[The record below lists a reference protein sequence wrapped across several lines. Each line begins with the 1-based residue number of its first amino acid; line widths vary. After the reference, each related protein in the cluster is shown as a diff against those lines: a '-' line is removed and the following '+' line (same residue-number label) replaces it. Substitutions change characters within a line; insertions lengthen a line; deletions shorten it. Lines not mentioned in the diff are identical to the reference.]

1 MYARTDAIVFMQQM
15 SLHFYGDE
23 TMFIKELHA
32 HVYAKDDASM
42 FMQEFTCGIWLAKIT
57 FTAF

>member
-1 MYARTDAIVFMQQM
+1 
-15 SLHFYGDE
+15 
-23 TMFIKELHA
+23 MFIGELHA

-57 FTAF
+57 FTAFKTQRKASWLFQTFNLLTIRRN